1 MRLTERYDDA
11 LRFAADLHRDQ
22 RRKGGAI
29 PYLSHL
35 LATSTLVMEHG
46 GDEDQAIAAL
56 LHDAIEDQ
64 GHHHVGGVAALRSA
78 IRQRFGGAVLNIVDA
93 CTDADCHPKPP
104 WRQRK
109 EAYIAHLAE
118 APLPVLRVSCADKL
132 HNARCI
138 LADYRQLGGA
148 LWERFNADRQQ
159 VLWYYR
165 ALTDAFRR
173 AGAPAGLVDELDH
186 AVSEIERL
194 CRQDS
199 P

>member
-1 MRLTERYDDA
+1 MCLNARYDDA
-11 LRFAADLHRDQ
+11 LQFTAALHREQ
-22 RRKGGAI
+22 TRKGSGI

-35 LATSTLVMEHG
+35 LATSALVMEYG

-64 GHHHVGGVAALRSA
+64 AEHYPGGVAALRQE
-78 IRQRFGGAVLNIVDA
+78 IQRRYGASVLSIVEA
-93 CTDADCHPKPP
+93 CTDADTFPKPP

-109 EAYIAHLAE
+109 EAYIDHLAT

-138 LADYRQLGGA
+138 LADYRQVGEG
-148 LWERFNADRQQ
+148 LWDRFHAERDQ

-165 ALTDAFRR
+165 SLADGFGG
-173 AGAPAGLVDELDH
+173 AGAPVGLVGELGH
-186 AVSEIERL
+186 TVREIERL
-194 CRQDS
+194 CL
-199 P
+199 

>member
-35 LATSTLVMEHG
+35 LATSTLVMEYG

-64 GHHHVGGVAALRSA
+64 GHHHAGGVAALRSA
-78 IRQRFGGAVLNIVDA
+78 IRQHFGGAVLDIVDA
-93 CTDADCHPKPP
+93 CTDADSHPKPP

-109 EAYIAHLAE
+109 EAYIAHLAA

-148 LWERFNADRQQ
+148 LWERFNADHQQ